1 MNDKA
6 KEMAMNDEAN
16 KISQS
21 SQCLSYENKD
31 ELQYLSQVQQI
42 ILSGIQVAIIL
53 YKFSKHLPPL
63 SELRNINSTW
73 VLKSSPNW
81 GNPGQSG
88 ATLLWEVSSRGI
100 STPSLEKI
108 FFS

>member
-53 YKFSKHLPPL
+53 
-63 SELRNINSTW
+63 
-73 VLKSSPNW
+73 
-81 GNPGQSG
+81 
-88 ATLLWEVSSRGI
+88 
-100 STPSLEKI
+100 
-108 FFS
+108 